1 MIQRTKSKH
10 LCHNKPLISHNS
22 FSQCRVYADRGTE
35 VCVFFVNLG
44 EVSVEGVGEG
54 AGGEGGV
61 AHGAPLEGVKLDVGG
76 GDKEIDWR
84 RKFVII
90 F

>member
-1 MIQRTKSKH
+1 
-10 LCHNKPLISHNS
+10 
-22 FSQCRVYADRGTE
+22 VG
-35 VCVFFVNLG
+35 VFFVNLG

-54 AGGEGGV
+54 AGGVGGV
-61 AHGAPLEGVKLDVGG
+61 AHGAPLESVELDVGG

-84 RKFVII
+84 RKFVLI